1 MQRLSTYRLALQIAV
16 AFWLFWF
23 VVIAATALSYAA
35 VRAERLLRHAGGGAA
50 ERFSSGGG
58 AAAAADA
65 VAAERAEL
73 RPGVNGPELE
83 PVRTAWSRPVSAA
96 ELATVDTFTATRA
109 ELPGLLHSQPDT
121 SESVEMARFRSVLL
135 SLPRSPEVAMLLGMA
150 GELADGPT
158 TAAARVVARGR
169 EIDGDGSQGENGA
182 EFGNVFSCAIL
193 YLENRICQDRL
204 VTKRM
209 KSWNKTRFCRG

>member
-1 MQRLSTYRLALQIAV
+1 MVWPVQRLSTYRLALQIAV

-83 PVRTAWSRPVSAA
+83 PVRTATAWSRPVSAA

-182 EFGNVFSCAIL
+182 EFGNVFLAPF
-193 YLENRICQDRL
+193 Y
-204 VTKRM
+204 T
-209 KSWNKTRFCRG
+209 

>member
-1 MQRLSTYRLALQIAV
+1 MP
-16 AFWLFWF
+16 
-23 VVIAATALSYAA
+23 
-35 VRAERLLRHAGGGAA
+35 
-50 ERFSSGGG
+50 
-58 AAAAADA
+58 
-65 VAAERAEL
+65 VAACVARTAEL
-73 RPGVNGPELE
+73 GFEGMYKQSDRDRDRADFRRCYQEAVGVA
-83 PVRTAWSRPVSAA
+83 V
-96 ELATVDTFTATRA
+96 A